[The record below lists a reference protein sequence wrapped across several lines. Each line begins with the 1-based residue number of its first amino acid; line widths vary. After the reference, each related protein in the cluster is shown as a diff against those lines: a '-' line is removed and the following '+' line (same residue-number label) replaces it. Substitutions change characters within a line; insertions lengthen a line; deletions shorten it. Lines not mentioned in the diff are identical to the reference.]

1 MLLNGGEPTLEEAL
15 GDFVQV
21 SARTGSE
28 WVRTLETFWNAAGFP
43 VILDD
48 ADIGAWRHF
57 RMILHGIRE
66 DLRRTHMSL
75 TDFMG
80 VLEHLLSG
88 ALVHIRGSEETGIQV
103 LGIIESRGLSFE
115 KLYVL
120 GLSAASLPRPVRP
133 LPFLDVWERH
143 RVRGATA
150 ESQFRFGQEAFRH
163 LLACTPDVTLL
174 RPEEESAEP
183 VAPSAFWSQAVTE
196 ETHHVIDL
204 WNVPDVVWA
213 RAAWFQR
220 AKKGLES
227 PAIFP
232 PADAPVEGHLLPKT
246 VSVSRLSTAFVCPF
260 RFYAETLLKVFP
272 LDEVIIGISPL
283 DRGNRLHKV
292 LALFIR
298 RCRHDERLAGR
309 TDRAAMMTLLKACLD
324 EALVSP
330 DYGQARRKGRDPLGR
345 HSWTMERRKWM
356 GDEKNEVPGSLTRWL
371 DLELQRLY
379 EGWRWLCEESSFDGL
394 TFPGWPF
401 SITGR
406 IDRIDYH
413 EDKGLMLWDYKSG
426 EHPTRRAVV
435 EDLIDPQIPA
445 YVQAAKEHRIA
456 EIEKEFGPNMHI
468 SGAYITLKTPSAIT
482 HKELTPTEGSWDQ
495 VLKRWKEAVARLGK
509 VLASGQFT
517 AEPHPLADGVGQE
530 TACRYCSYRPLCG
543 KKEAMGAP
551 LFSPIETLPRVN
563 YPVAR

>member
-183 VAPSAFWSQAVTE
+183 LAPSAF
-196 ETHHVIDL
+196 
-204 WNVPDVVWA
+204 
-213 RAAWFQR
+213 
-220 AKKGLES
+220 
-227 PAIFP
+227 
-232 PADAPVEGHLLPKT
+232 
-246 VSVSRLSTAFVCPF
+246 
-260 RFYAETLLKVFP
+260 
-272 LDEVIIGISPL
+272 
-283 DRGNRLHKV
+283 
-292 LALFIR
+292 
-298 RCRHDERLAGR
+298 
-309 TDRAAMMTLLKACLD
+309 
-324 EALVSP
+324 
-330 DYGQARRKGRDPLGR
+330 
-345 HSWTMERRKWM
+345 
-356 GDEKNEVPGSLTRWL
+356 
-371 DLELQRLY
+371 
-379 EGWRWLCEESSFDGL
+379 
-394 TFPGWPF
+394 
-401 SITGR
+401 
-406 IDRIDYH
+406 
-413 EDKGLMLWDYKSG
+413 
-426 EHPTRRAVV
+426 
-435 EDLIDPQIPA
+435 
-445 YVQAAKEHRIA
+445 
-456 EIEKEFGPNMHI
+456 
-468 SGAYITLKTPSAIT
+468 
-482 HKELTPTEGSWDQ
+482 
-495 VLKRWKEAVARLGK
+495 
-509 VLASGQFT
+509 
-517 AEPHPLADGVGQE
+517 
-530 TACRYCSYRPLCG
+530 
-543 KKEAMGAP
+543 
-551 LFSPIETLPRVN
+551 
-563 YPVAR
+563 